1 MESRDKFRLKL
12 TEVASKLDSEKLE
25 KLKYLCVDHIPAGDL
40 EKSNTPEQLFLN
52 LEQRKKI
59 EPSRLDFLVER
70 LQSVGRKDLADDLKS
85 YECKRTKGSAEVLSG
100 LSSLQG
106 FLEKAE
112 QFNNRGK
119 VECQE
124 GRFERAC
131 QQFTSALECL
141 PSNLEDDR
149 RIKYLCNR
157 AGCYLKLVRLTLI
170 VLF

>member
-70 LQSVGRKDLADDLKS
+70 LESVGRKDLADDLKS
-85 YECKRTKGSAEVLSG
+85 YECKRTKG
-100 LSSLQG
+100 
-106 FLEKAE
+106 E
-112 QFNNRGK
+112 QFLSH
-119 VECQE
+119 
-124 GRFERAC
+124 
-131 QQFTSALECL
+131 FT
-141 PSNLEDDR
+141 NDVR
-149 RIKYLCNR
+149 
-157 AGCYLKLVRLTLI
+157 VRLLDKI
-170 VLF
+170 VLCFENVFGREIHRLHLPEP